1 MLVCKK
7 CGLELLDDE
16 QVCPNCGTP
25 VGQGAENSAQPEQP
39 QYPQMK
45 DPRSEYTAGGK
56 DWTAEFS
63 PDDIAQNQALAI
75 IGYIIPL
82 VSIIAGLAGTSKFL
96 KFHANQ
102 ALMLILAGIL
112 LSFIILIPVLGIMLS
127 IVGIVIQ
134 IMGLVFAC
142 QGKAKQLPLIGGITI
157 IKWY

>member
-16 QVCPNCGTP
+16 QFCPNCGTP
-25 VGQGAENSAQPEQP
+25 VGQGTENSAQPEQL
-39 QYPQMK
+39 QYPRMK

-63 PDDIAQNQALAI
+63 PDDISQNQALVI
-75 IGYIIPL
+75 IGYLMPL
-82 VSIIAGLAGTSKFL
+82 VLIIAGLAGRSKFL

-102 ALMLILAGIL
+102 ALMLVLAGIL
-112 LSFIILIPVLGIMLS
+112 TSLTYVMPALGVMLS
-127 IVGIVIQ
+127 IVDIAIQ
-134 IMGLVFAC
+134 IMALVFAC